1 MNCNLYHCLSFEF
14 EHCTQ
19 KNGLMF
25 ILHDN
30 YKPVGVEL
38 FLNVLLM
45 GSVFPIESSPMLKGK
60 RRKMLTANFGRR

>member
-1 MNCNLYHCLSFEF
+1 MNCNLYHCLSFELALY
-14 EHCTQ
+14 T
-19 KNGLMF
+19 KNCLMF